1 MNPIS
6 VKVAMEKVAKLLR
19 EGKGPAMLE
28 TQIYRH
34 YHHGGGVAGSAFGYR
49 KKAEEEAARARD
61 PLFLMEQEMKTRE
74 WLMDS
79 ELETIKA
86 KTMEIVMAASSQLTF
101 GELGSRT
108 IKAELWP
115 DTDFRDK
122 GLRGDLFEF
131 EGIEFVEQESFKGSI
146 KDDKFVSTIAKNM
159 VRRFETDERIFVMGE
174 DVHRLNGGTN
184 GATKGLYQHWPDRCV
199 AAPIAEHGFVGLCG
213 GAALAGLRPVVE
225 IMYPDFSLVAAD
237 QLFNQI
243 AKARHMYGGENN
255 VPLVL
260 RTKVAMGSGYGS
272 QHSMD
277 PAGLFAMW
285 PGWRIVAPSTPFD
298 YVGLMNSALHCED
311 PVLVIE
317 HVDLYTSKGTVPS
330 ENLDYF
336 IELGKAK
343 VACSGSAI
351 TVLTYLTMVQKA
363 VDVADSMGIDAEV
376 IDLRSLDRAGLDWP
390 TIEASVR
397 KTGHVVVLEQGGLT
411 NCYGAMLTDEI
422 QRRLFD
428 YLDHPVVRIHGG
440 ESSPSV
446 SKVLER
452 AAFVGKEEIREA
464 FAKMIA
470 DKGVALSAVS

>member
-1 MNPIS
+1 
-6 VKVAMEKVAKLLR
+6 
-19 EGKGPAMLE
+19 
-28 TQIYRH
+28 
-34 YHHGGGVAGSAFGYR
+34 
-49 KKAEEEAARARD
+49 
-61 PLFLMEQEMKTRE
+61 MEQEMKTRK
-74 WLMDS
+74 WLTDS
-79 ELETIKA
+79 ELEIIKA
-86 KTMEIVMAASSQLTF
+86 KAMEIVVATSSQLTS

-108 IKAELWP
+108 IKTELWP
-115 DTDFRDK
+115 DTNFRDK
-122 GLRGDLFEF
+122 GLRGDLSEF
-131 EGIEFVEQESFKGSI
+131 EGIEFVEQESFDGNI
-146 KDDKFVSTIAKNM
+146 KDEKFVSTIAKNM

-184 GATKGLYQHWPDRCV
+184 GATKGLYQQWPERCI

-317 HVDLYTSKGTVPS
+317 HVDLYNSKGAAPS

-343 VACSGSAI
+343 VARSGSDI

-363 VDVADSMGIDAEV
+363 IDAAESMGIDAEV
-376 IDLRSLDRAGLDWP
+376 IDLRSLDRAGLDWS

-397 KTGHVVVLEQGGLT
+397 KTGHVVMLEQGGLT
-411 NCYGAMLTDEI
+411 NCYGAMLTDEV

-428 YLDHPVVRIHGG
+428 YLDHPVARIHGG

-452 AAFVGKEEIREA
+452 AAFVGDEEIREA
-464 FAKMIA
+464 FAKMMA
-470 DKGVALSAVS
+470 DRGVAPSALS